1 MALEFEDHPFW
12 DFSLRVY
19 GTKGVSEACIGLQE
33 RRGIDVNLVL
43 FSVWNGESGRGMLTA
58 AELGKAVA
66 ASAEW
71 NRAVVC
77 GLRAVRDAM
86 KDGVRGIAREYSDPL
101 RKQVLGLE
109 VECEHAEQLALARA
123 VKRTPEEGKA
133 AEFRAADA
141 VANVLAY
148 FHRHGFAPDGTDAA
162 EVATILVPAFPDLDH
177 EALEDRCRAAR

>member
-19 GTKGVSEACIGLQE
+19 GAKDVSQACIGLQE

-43 FSVWNGESGRGMLTA
+43 FGVWNGESGRGRLTT
-58 AELGKAVA
+58 AELDRAMA

-71 NRAVVC
+71 NRVVVC

-109 VECEHAEQLALARA
+109 VACEHAEQIALARA
-123 VKRTPEEGKA
+123 VKRAPEEGKA
-133 AEFRAADA
+133 AELRADDA
-141 VANVLAY
+141 VANVDAY
-148 FHRHGFAPDGTDAA
+148 FRRHGFAPESEDAA
-162 EVATILVPAFPDLDH
+162 EVATILAPAFPELDR
-177 EALEDRCRAAR
+177 EALEARCRAAP